1 MPRVIALQ
9 GVAVD
14 VPARKVGEESAR
26 EKASVRQR
34 GMGERLSEGR

>member
-1 MPRVIALQ
+1 MPRAMALQ

-34 GMGERLSEGR
+34 G